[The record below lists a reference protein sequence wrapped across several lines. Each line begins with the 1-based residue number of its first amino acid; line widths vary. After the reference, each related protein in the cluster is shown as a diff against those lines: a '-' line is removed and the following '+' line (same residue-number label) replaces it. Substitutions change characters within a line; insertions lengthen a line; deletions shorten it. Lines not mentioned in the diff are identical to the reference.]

1 MTCRLCELTVRRGR
15 GTRGAVDAVEMLFLG
30 VGLIALFLFVV
41 ELGAYWHAK
50 NVLEEAAA
58 SGAQAAAAFDGDC
71 ADGRAAAAAFARER
85 GGTWADTVSVTCRAG
100 ETVTVAIGARSP
112 GLVFGTTG
120 FTVSARASA
129 VEER

>member
-1 MTCRLCELTVRRGR
+1 VARFHGEG
-15 GTRGAVDAVEMLFLG
+15 GAVDAVEMLILG

-71 ADGRAAAAAFARER
+71 SHGRAAAAGFARDR
-85 GGTWADTVSVTCRAG
+85 GGRWAEGVSVTCRAG
-100 ETVTVAIGARSP
+100 AVVTVMIAARSP

-120 FTVSARASA
+120 FSVSARASA

>member
-1 MTCRLCELTVRRGR
+1 MNRFHGD
-15 GTRGAVDAVEMLFLG
+15 GGAVDAVEMLFLG

-71 ADGRAAAAAFARER
+71 ADGRASAASFARER
-85 GGTWADTVSVTCRAG
+85 GGGWADAVTVTCRSG
-100 ETVTVAIGARSP
+100 EVASVAVHAHSP
-112 GLVFGTTG
+112 GLVFGSVG
-120 FTVSARASA
+120 FSVSARASA

>member
-1 MTCRLCELTVRRGR
+1 VRRFHGE
-15 GTRGAVDAVEMLFLG
+15 GGAVDAVEMLFLG

-71 ADGRAAAAAFARER
+71 ADARTSAASFARER
-85 GGTWADTVSVTCRAG
+85 GGGWADAVSVTCRAG
-100 ETVTVAIGARSP
+100 DVATVTVHARSP
-112 GLVFGTTG
+112 GLVFGSVG
-120 FTVSARASA
+120 FAVSARASA

>member
-1 MTCRLCELTVRRGR
+1 MTARRACGA
-15 GTRGAVDAVEMLFLG
+15 RGAVDAVEMLFLG
-30 VGLIALFLFVV
+30 VGLIAVFLFVV

-71 ADGRAAAAAFARER
+71 GDGRAVAAAFARER
-85 GGTWADTVSVTCRAG
+85 GGGWADAVTVTCRTG
-100 ETVTVAIGARSP
+100 ETVTVTVGARSP
-112 GLVFGTTG
+112 GLVFGTSG

>member
-1 MTCRLCELTVRRGR
+1 MSRLHGD
-15 GTRGAVDAVEMLFLG
+15 GGAVDAVEMLFLG
-30 VGLIALFLFVV
+30 VGLIAVFLFVV

-71 ADGRAAAAAFARER
+71 TDGRAAALAFARAR
-85 GGTWADTVSVTCRAG
+85 GGGWADAVTVDCRAG
-100 ETVTVAIGARSP
+100 DVVTVRVGARSP
-112 GLVFGTTG
+112 GLVFGSTG
-120 FTVSARASA
+120 FSVSARASA

>member
-1 MTCRLCELTVRRGR
+1 MRCRGDRGS
-15 GTRGAVDAVEMLFLG
+15 VDAVEMLFLG

-71 ADGRAAAAAFARER
+71 SDGRDVATSFARER
-85 GGTWADTVSVTCRAG
+85 GGAWVDTITVTCRAG
-100 ETVTVAIGARSP
+100 EVVTLTVGARSP
-112 GLVFGTTG
+112 GLVFGTAG
-120 FTVSARASA
+120 FTVAAQASA

>member
-1 MTCRLCELTVRRGR
+1 MPVLRGD
-15 GTRGAVDAVEMLFLG
+15 GGAIDAVEMLFLG
-30 VGLIALFLFVV
+30 AGLIALFLFIV

-71 ADGRAAAAAFARER
+71 ADGRAAATAFARDR
-85 GGTWADTVSVTCRAG
+85 GGAWADGVTVSCAAG
-100 ETVTVAIGARSP
+100 EVVTVTVGARTP
-112 GLVFGTTG
+112 GLVFGTAG
-120 FTVSARASA
+120 FAVSARASA